1 MITRARDPEAVKQFD
16 SAVNALLARSALLFD
31 NARRE
36 IGPPSLNFP
45 DGMPGAALYACLTC
59 MVCAANKNGM
69 SGAMCDRI
77 LHEVHEK
84 LYPKAEVKT

>member
-1 MITRARDPEAVKQFD
+1 MITRAQDPEAVKQFD
-16 SAVNALLARSALLFD
+16 SAVNALLARSALMFN

-69 SGAMCDRI
+69 SSELSEKI
-77 LHEVHEK
+77 LREVHTK
-84 LYPKAEVKT
+84 IYPKTEMTT